1 MNFSNIDF
9 SFKSLIYD
17 ESFCVSYAKE
27 IQKTEK
33 IPDNFGQ
40 VKKISRN

>member
-1 MNFSNIDF
+1 MMRASQ
-9 SFKSLIYD
+9 
-17 ESFCVSYAKE
+17 YAKE
-27 IQKTEK
+27 TQKTEK